1 MSSSILCDI
10 FQKLINYEIQCL
22 KKYDL
27 KLNCLH
33 ILKSNLCK
41 YLESDLNLIL
51 SNLAWTLA
59 VLALQSQFLMHFDDC
74 INAKWLKFD
83 TVCVAE

>member
-1 MSSSILCDI
+1 MSSSTMCDL

-41 YLESDLNLIL
+41 LLESDLNLIL
-51 SNLAWTLA
+51 SNLVWTLRPYF
-59 VLALQSQFLMHFDDC
+59 STNPTFK
-74 INAKWLKFD
+74 IPLKNPTSYLVEAGF
-83 TVCVAE
+83 